1 MIFIV
6 FVFLVEVEQEGEEAP
21 SCSMCCYICTARVP
35 LVPLVYRLFYTKRYS
50 FNVGI
55 SSKTICCTAC
65 TATFL
70 LIAYRKLHVTRVFLY
85 IKVFD
90 FRRYKRYKV
99 SFPLKYE
106 AKLRTACAF

>member
-1 MIFIV
+1 MQHV
-6 FVFLVEVEQEGEEAP
+6 LLRLYR
-21 SCSMCCYICTARVP
+21 SCASFVP
-35 LVPLVYRLFYTKRYS
+35 LVPLVYRHFCTRRYS

-70 LIAYRKLHVTRVFLY
+70 LITHGKIHLTRVFLY

-99 SFPLKYE
+99 TVPLGYE
-106 AKLRTACAF
+106 PKLRTACAFLGGTQAVQNTV